1 MNNPSSSITSPAT
14 MPSTGETS
22 LTNLLQTLTVTV
34 SPKTYTFITLPPHT
48 YPSNLRPEAPIQ
60 MLFREPTEDQ
70 MDDDYRLDLLGHLT
84 GVPGAW
90 LRDVPNLVETA
101 HIERFMAVVAKAL
114 ADVGVSANVIAA
126 YLHDH
131 VFVQADRVEVVK
143 AAIEKVAEDARMQT
157 RS

>member
-84 GVPGAW
+84 GVPG
-90 LRDVPNLVETA
+90 
-101 HIERFMAVVAKAL
+101 FMAVVAKAL